1 MKNNGR
7 LYNSIKN
14 LTSGFI
20 SRIFIIIL
28 GMVVRTIFIKTLGN
42 DYLSVNGLYSN
53 ILNMLSLA
61 ELGFGTAVV
70 YSMYKPLS
78 DNDQDKL
85 ASILDLYKKV
95 YRIIGLVVL
104 IIGLTLIPFLKFIIK
119 DPPNINNL
127 TFYYVLFLL
136 NTVLS
141 YWFFAYRSSILC
153 ADQKEYIV
161 TNFHIV
167 FNILKSAFQIVIL
180 LVFRNFTSYLL
191 TQIAFGILENIA
203 VAIYTSKHYE
213 AFRKKK
219 ASKLPKNERRAIW
232 KDVKALTM
240 SKVGHIILNSTD
252 NIIISTFVGIS
263 LVGILS
269 NYTLITDAVTGI
281 LCTVCSAISASLG
294 NYFVEKT
301 KEEGYILF
309 ERVEFMNSWLYG
321 FASVFLF
328 VLLNPFITIW
338 LGNEYIFDTYIVAA
352 IVLNFFVQGYMNTL
366 WTFRTTLG
374 LFTQGW
380 IRPII
385 VSLVNIIASIVLGI
399 KFGIFGILFATFI
412 ARASVNLWYD
422 PWIIHKYGFKKS
434 VIPFFKM
441 YFFRIL
447 QILSIIAL
455 ISIIK
460 YIFFKNIN
468 AVVSFVILMIISVI
482 ISISMFWIYSHKSD
496 EFKYFC
502 NIIKNQITVCH
513 KR

>member
-7 LYNSIKN
+7 FYNSIKN

-20 SRIFIIIL
+20 SRFFIIIL

-95 YRIIGLVVL
+95 YRIIGFVVL
-104 IIGLTLIPFLKFIIK
+104 TIGLCLIPFLKNIIK
-119 DPPNINNL
+119 NPPNINNL

-141 YWFFAYRSSILC
+141 YWFFAYRRSILC
-153 ADQKEYIV
+153 ADQKEYVV

-167 FNILKSAFQIVIL
+167 FNVLKSACQIVV
-180 LVFRNFTSYLL
+180 LVVFHNFTFYLL
-191 TQIAFGILENIA
+191 AQMAFGIFENIA
-203 VAIYTSKHYE
+203 VAIYASKHYE
-213 AFRKKK
+213 AFRKRQV
-219 ASKLPKNERRAIW
+219 SILPKNERRAIW
-232 KDVKALTM
+232 KDVKALTL

-281 LCTVCSAISASLG
+281 LCAVCSAISASLG
-294 NYFVEKT
+294 NFFVEKT
-301 KEEGYILF
+301 KEEGYMLF

-321 FASVFLF
+321 SASVFLF

-338 LGNEYIFDTYIVAA
+338 LGNEYIFDGYIVAA

-366 WTFRTTLG
+366 WTFRSTLG
-374 LFTQGW
+374 LFSQGW

-385 VSLVNIIASIVLGI
+385 VSIVNIIASIVLGI
-399 KFGIFGILFATFI
+399 KFGIFGVLFATFI

-422 PWIIHKYGFKKS
+422 PWVIHKYGLKRS
-434 VIPFFKM
+434 VRPFFKM

-460 YIFFKNIN
+460 HIFFKNVN
-468 AVVSFVILMIISVI
+468 TVVSFIILMIISVVI
-482 ISISMFWIYSHKSD
+482 TIVMFWIYSHKRD

-502 NIIKNQITVCH
+502 NIIKNQIAVCH
-513 KR
+513 K